1 MAAGLVQGLLLESDF
16 NQPEALR
23 AHELASQEDPE
34 AAMPFF
40 GMAYATGPGANR

>member
-1 MAAGLVQGLLLESDF
+1 MAAVLVQGLLLESDF

-23 AHELASQEDPE
+23 AHELAFQEDPE